1 MPTAIDIIHEVKS
14 LPVEDR
20 AFIVDSLLRTFNAP
34 DHEID
39 QKWAVVAKTRLDDLR
54 SGRVRAIPG
63 EEVLAR
69 IKRRFA
75 T

>member
-1 MPTAIDIIHEVKS
+1 MPTATEIIHEVKS

-20 AFIVDSLLRTFNAP
+20 AFIIDSLLQTLNP
-34 DHEID
+34 PNHEID
-39 QKWAVVAKTRLDDLR
+39 QKWAVVAKARLDDLR

-63 EEVLAR
+63 EEVFAS
-69 IKRRFA
+69 IKRQFS